1 MLCHALAE
9 HDAESLLP
17 TRRSSR
23 ITQRAHTSEPLQGVP
38 THLPPGAYMAS
49 QALVLPPMSLPS
61 ASAAHA
67 CNIQPL
73 SSHTCTV
80 EGS

>member
-1 MLCHALAE
+1 MYRGLTACNALAE
-9 HDAESLLP
+9 HEAESLLP

-38 THLPPGAYMAS
+38 THLPAGAYMAT
-49 QALVLPPMSLPS
+49 QALVLPPLSLPS

-67 CNIQPL
+67 CGFQPRF
-73 SSHTCTV
+73 
-80 EGS
+80 